1 MAFRR
6 TPWLAGLA
14 VNGLAQGMFRLADS
28 GSGIHMLAADL
39 QVTPWTLPGSV
50 QVEQGVSSSM
60 RQQPTLA
67 AKQDAIKQ
75 YADEVIAKFL

>member
-28 GSGIHMLAADL
+28 GLGIHMLAADL
-39 QVTPWTLPGSV
+39 RTTSADSQALVLLV
-50 QVEQGVSSSM
+50 
-60 RQQPTLA
+60 
-67 AKQDAIKQ
+67 AIERV
-75 YADEVIAKFL
+75 DR